1 MIVRVEQA
9 FKGGALQ
16 APEAPVQT
24 EAGPASTRVLSL
36 PNALSFLRLASVPV
50 FVWLFVIGET
60 NTAVVV
66 YALSAWTD
74 FFDGFLARR
83 LNAVTEL
90 GKLLDPL
97 ADRVFIVALAVAL
110 VARDVLPWWLAVAIV
125 ARDLLLLSAFPFVDR
140 RGVERIP
147 VSFAGKTATAALLFG
162 LTAIAYSETTFPLQ
176 GPADEVGL
184 ACTVGGAILYWITA
198 ALYAREA
205 VRRVRAL
212 AENR

>member
-1 MIVRVEQA
+1 MSV
-9 FKGGALQ
+9 
-16 APEAPVQT
+16 
-24 EAGPASTRVLSL
+24 
-36 PNALSFLRLASVPV
+36 PNVLSFLRLASVPV
-50 FVWLFVIGET
+50 FVWLFVVGET
-60 NTAVVV
+60 NTAVLI
-66 YALSAWTD
+66 YGISAWTD
-74 FFDGFLARR
+74 FFDGYLARR

-110 VARDVLPWWLAVAIV
+110 VARDLVPWWLAVAIV

-140 RGVERIP
+140 RGIERIP

-162 LTAIAYSETTFPLQ
+162 LTAVAYSETTFPLS
-176 GPADEVGL
+176 GSTDEAGL
-184 ACTVGGAILYWITA
+184 ACTGAGAVLYWITG